1 MIMNTIQL
9 YKNPKYYPQYTH
21 TITKYGG
28 ELTATPRNMDLKNG
42 YVDLQLTFADVMKCN
57 YLSYERDGLKVYA
70 WITNVEERGGNRLF
84 RFFYEVDPL
93 RTYYSKL
100 DLDNQFITRSPEPT
114 EIFDPFLGS
123 TQAYSDITRTEYS
136 LGDPTKRVLVLQ
148 IKRGPSDAV
157 SNVPVNPS
165 PHNFLVKE
173 YNVDTWPSDSTIY
186 DLMIAMASEKPT
198 NIITMYSV
206 PYFDTSDLGTATFT
220 VNGETVTGLKIIGTT
235 TPTKNLITTKT
246 NITIPSGLTKV
257 AHSVMVVIPEAGVMN
272 IPDELLYVDGLAL
285 RQDVDIF
292 SGACN
297 YMLVDG
303 DDNPYHLSSRGSS
316 ISSIPVVGDPLETY
330 LSQNQNTLAVSML
343 GDVASVVAGGA
354 MMATGG
360 GGLAGAGLLT
370 KGISGLAGTYGNA
383 LDTGRVQT
391 NPPAYLGTAL
401 APNFNQKFWLIV
413 VQAKVTNESLV
424 NAELGYPCNI
434 FKPLALPAAGYIQT
448 QGCAL
453 KTDGTVPLWALQE
466 MNRLFDNGIKVE

>member
-1 MIMNTIQL
+1 MNKVQL
-9 YKNPKYYPQYTH
+9 YKNPKYYPHYTH
-21 TITKYGG
+21 NITKYGP
-28 ELTATPRNMDLKNG
+28 ELMATPRNMDLKTG
-42 YVDLQLTFADVMKCN
+42 YIDLQVTFADVMACN
-57 YLSYERDGLKVYA
+57 YLSYERDGLTVYA

-93 RTYYSKL
+93 RTYLSKL
-100 DLDNQFITRSPEPT
+100 DLGNQFIIRSPEPT

-123 TQAYSDITRTEYS
+123 TQAYSEITRTEYT
-136 LGDPTKRVLVLQ
+136 LGNPTKRVLVLQ
-148 IKRGPSDAV
+148 VKRGPSDAV

-173 YNVDTWPSDSTIY
+173 YNVDAWPSDSTIY
-186 DLMIAMASEKPT
+186 NLMIAMAGEKPD

-206 PYFDTSDLGTATFT
+206 PYFDTSNLGNVVFT
-220 VNGETVTGLKIIGTT
+220 VNGVGVSGFKIIGTT

-246 NITIPSGLTKV
+246 NITIPADLTKV
-257 AHSVMVVIPEAGVMN
+257 AHSVMIVIPEAGVMN

-303 DDNPYHLSSRGSS
+303 NNKPYHLSVRGSS
-316 ISSIPVVGDPLETY
+316 ISSIPIVGDPFETY

-343 GDVASVVAGGA
+343 GDVANVVTGGA
-354 MMATGG
+354 MMLTGG
-360 GGLAGAGLLT
+360 GVAGTGLLT
-370 KGISGLAGTYGNA
+370 KGISSLAGTFSNV
-383 LDTGRVQT
+383 LDAGRVQT

-413 VQAKVTNESLV
+413 VKAKVTNESIV
-424 NAELGYPCNI
+424 HAELGYPCNI
-434 FKPLALPAAGYIQT
+434 FKPLALPASGYIQT
-448 QGCAL
+448 QGCAV
-453 KTDGTVPLWALQE
+453 KTDGTVPLWAVQE
-466 MNRLFDNGIKVE
+466 INTIFDNGIKVE